1 MKRIIKWTLIA
12 IAACGLIFSI
22 GVISKCDYEDFCHD
36 HGVECETETNPAV
49 ALIGGAVMA
58 AAGFAAYQIE
68 QREDE

>member
-1 MKRIIKWTLIA
+1 MKKLKWALIA
-12 IAACGLIFSI
+12 LTAVGFLMAGL
-22 GVISKCDYEDFCHD
+22 VISKCDYEDYCHD